1 MDRGRV
7 AEFDTVL
14 ELFDRRYSI
23 FRSLCNEAGLSRE
36 DILHIRAERAFMG
49 RTEVGG

>member
-1 MDRGRV
+1 MDKGRV
-7 AEFDTVL
+7 VEYDTVL

-36 DILHIRAERAFMG
+36 DIVRIRAERAFKG
-49 RTEVGG
+49 REEVG